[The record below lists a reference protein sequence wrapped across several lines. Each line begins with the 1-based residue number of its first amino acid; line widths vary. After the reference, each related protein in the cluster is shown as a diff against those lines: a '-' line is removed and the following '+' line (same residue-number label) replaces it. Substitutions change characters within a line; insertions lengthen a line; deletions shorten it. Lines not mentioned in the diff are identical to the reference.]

1 MLRPT
6 FVINGTESPAL
17 SEGLL
22 QLAVVDDGTG
32 PARCEARFTN
42 WGQVGRRTDF
52 LFFNRRLLNFGAQL
66 RVVLSDLTLFDG
78 RIVAIDGGF
87 GENAAPTIGIR
98 AEDRLI
104 DLSMTRRSRTFE
116 QISDADIASRIAS
129 DHGMTARVAVPGI
142 THTAVYQ
149 HNQTDLEFLR
159 ARLSAIDA
167 ELWVEG
173 NVLHAQSRSERHHGT
188 VILRQGTELR
198 EFSVA
203 ADLTEQ
209 RSRVV
214 VSGWDVRNTSAI
226 EASATDAVLAD
237 EVRGRQSG
245 AAILTASFGR
255 RDVAIVDSVPFSD
268 EEAQRRA
275 DALFKN
281 RARRFVTGHGVCEAN
296 AAMRIGTHVDLQGVG
311 PLFSGQYDVTAVR
324 HGFDLTTG
332 MRTHFSAETPGLGSR

>member
-42 WGQVGRRTDF
+42 WGPVGRRTDF
-52 LFFNRRLLNFGAQL
+52 LFFNRRLLDFGAQL
-66 RVVLSDLTLFDG
+66 RLVLSDLTIFDG

-87 GENAAPTIGIR
+87 SEHTPPTIGIR
-98 AEDRLI
+98 AEDRLV
-104 DLSMTRRSRTFE
+104 DLRMTRRSRTFE
-116 QISDADIASRIAS
+116 HISDAGIVSGIAK
-129 DHGMTARVAVPGI
+129 DHGLTARLAVPEI
-142 THTAVYQ
+142 THPAVYQ

-173 NVLHAQSRSERHHGT
+173 NVLHAQVRSERHHGT
-188 VILRQGTELR
+188 VTLRQGAELL

-214 VSGWDVRNTSAI
+214 VSGWDVRNKSSI
-226 EASATDAVLAD
+226 EASATDAVLAN

-245 AAILTASFGR
+245 AAILMASFGR
-255 RDVAIVDSVPFSD
+255 RDEAIVDAVPFSGA
-268 EEAQRRA
+268 EAQRRA
-275 DALFKN
+275 DASFKD
-281 RARRFVTGHGVCEAN
+281 RARRFITGHGVCVATP
-296 AAMRIGTHVDLQGVG
+296 AIRIGTHIDLQGVG
-311 PLFSGQYDVTAVR
+311 PLFSGLYYVTAVT
-324 HGFDLTTG
+324 HEFDPSGT
-332 MRTHFSAETPGLGSR
+332 RTRFSAETPGLGSR

>member
-6 FVINGTESPAL
+6 FVINGTESPVL

-22 QLAVVDDGTG
+22 QLDVIDDGTG

-42 WGQVGRRTDF
+42 WGPVGRRTDF
-52 LFFNRRLLNFGAQL
+52 LFFNRRLLNFGAQF

-87 GENAAPTIGIR
+87 GESTPPTIGIR

-116 QISDADIASRIAS
+116 HISDADIASGIAK
-129 DHGMTARVAVPGI
+129 DHGMTARVAVPGT
-142 THTAVYQ
+142 THAAVYQ
-149 HNQTDLEFLR
+149 HNQTDLEFLH

-167 ELWVEG
+167 EFWVEG
-173 NVLHAQSRSERHHGT
+173 NTLHAQLRSERHHG
-188 VILRQGTELR
+188 VITLRQGAELL

-203 ADLTEQ
+203 ADLREQ

-214 VSGWDVRNTSAI
+214 VSGWDVRNKSSI
-226 EASATDAVLAD
+226 EASATDSVLGD

-245 AAILTASFGR
+245 AAILMASFGR
-255 RDVAIVDSVPFSD
+255 RDEAIVDSVPLSS
-268 EEAQRRA
+268 EEAQHRA
-275 DALFKN
+275 DASFKD
-281 RARRFVTGHGVCEAN
+281 RARRFVTGHGVCLATP
-296 AAMRIGTHVDLQGVG
+296 AMRIGTHIDLQGVG
-311 PLFSGQYDVTAVR
+311 PLFNGQYHVTKVR
-324 HGFDLTTG
+324 HGFDPTNGT
-332 MRTHFSAETPGLGSR
+332 RTHFSAETPGLGSR

>member
-6 FVINGTESPAL
+6 FVINGTESPVL

-22 QLAVVDDGTG
+22 QLGVVDDGAG

-52 LFFNRRLLNFGAQL
+52 LYFNRRLLNFGAQF

-87 GENAAPTIGIR
+87 GQNTPPTIGIR

-116 QISDADIASRIAS
+116 HVSDAEIASRIAS
-129 DHGMTARVAVPGI
+129 DHGLTARVALPET
-142 THTAVYQ
+142 THAAVYQ

-173 NVLHAQSRSERHHGT
+173 NQLHAQLRSERHHGT
-188 VILRQGTELR
+188 VILRQGAELL

-203 ADLTEQ
+203 ADLREQ

-214 VSGWDVRNTSAI
+214 VAGWDVRKKSPI
-226 EASATDAVLAD
+226 EASATDAVLGD

-245 AAILTASFGR
+245 AAILMASLGR
-255 RDVAIVDSVPFSD
+255 RDEAIVDSVPLSS
-268 EEAQRRA
+268 EEAQRHA
-275 DALFKN
+275 DASFKD
-281 RARRFVTGHGVCEAN
+281 RARRFVTGQGICVATP
-296 AAMRIGTHVDLQGVG
+296 AMRPGTHLDLQGVG
-311 PLFSGQYDVTAVR
+311 PLFSGQYYVTSVR
-324 HGFDLTTG
+324 HGFDPTNGT
-332 MRTHFSAETPGLGSR
+332 RTHFSAETPGLGPR

>member
-87 GENAAPTIGIR
+87 GENTAPTIGIR

-275 DALFKN
+275 DASFKN

-296 AAMRIGTHVDLQGVG
+296 PAMRIGTHVDLQGVG
-311 PLFSGQYDVTAVR
+311 PLFSGRYLR
-324 HGFDLTTG
+324 HRGAARIRPHHWHANPLLCRD
-332 MRTHFSAETPGLGSR
+332 PGLGSR